1 MGICPGGGGGY
12 GAFGYCDGDTYPDG
26 SYDHTVMIFGGW
38 QASRVCPPD
47 PGNPAIPLAW
57 TPGSTVRV
65 PQMSILAVMRRREIS
80 VNGRASAAIAALPAC
95 AALAIGGV
103 LFGCGSANADT
114 YYANCAAAWADHAAP
129 LHQGDAGY
137 RAVSTAMVTV
147 SPARNLPA
155 RSSRPLGRWELS

>member
-1 MGICPGGGGGY
+1 MGTSTKKIAGARRLLAGAAIAAAIAGAGIAASGTASAFPGGMGICPGGGGGY

-38 QASRVCPPD
+38 QAS
-47 PGNPAIPLAW
+47 
-57 TPGSTVRV
+57 
-65 PQMSILAVMRRREIS
+65 ILTVMRRREIS

-129 LHQGDAGY
+129 LHQG
-137 RAVSTAMVTV
+137 
-147 SPARNLPA
+147 
-155 RSSRPLGRWELS
+155 